1 MAILVRTN
9 RVPCDPQ
16 ILLHQ
21 AQDDSVP
28 LGASEAGVVLRFS
41 LVELSR
47 RRAVLLR
54 GGPRRK
60 GRVESHVHLPLLS
73 LHFGA
78 THRYHCCAKN

>member
-1 MAILVRTN
+1 MLSRYKLFRYITTKHKMIRCPSKT
-9 RVPCDPQ
+9 
-16 ILLHQ
+16 
-21 AQDDSVP
+21 
-28 LGASEAGVVLRFS
+28 SEAVVVLRFS

-78 THRYHCCAKN
+78 THRYHSCAKN

>member
-1 MAILVRTN
+1 MNI
-9 RVPCDPQ
+9 

-60 GRVESHVHLPLLS
+60 GRVESHVHLPLLP
-73 LHFGA
+73 LHLGA
-78 THRYHCCAKN
+78 THRYHGCAKNCRLLLYMR

>member
-1 MAILVRTN
+1 MIRCPSKT
-9 RVPCDPQ
+9 
-16 ILLHQ
+16 
-21 AQDDSVP
+21 
-28 LGASEAGVVLRFS
+28 SEAVIVLRFS

-78 THRYHCCAKN
+78 TRRYLGCVEIWLRGMTLAQSMDKKKK